1 MVLERETVGR
11 CAIRG
16 YVGVVGG
23 GRGAL
28 AVVGFV
34 VVDDMAEGF
43 FRNLGSA
50 EDDIFELFVE
60 LGAVVVDVV
69 DAVIVM
75 TGTFIAQ
82 MA

>member
-1 MVLERETVGR
+1 MELERETVGR
-11 CAIRG
+11 WAIRG

-28 AVVGFV
+28 AVV
-34 VVDDMAEGF
+34 DDMAVGF

-60 LGAVVVDVV
+60 LGAVVVEVV